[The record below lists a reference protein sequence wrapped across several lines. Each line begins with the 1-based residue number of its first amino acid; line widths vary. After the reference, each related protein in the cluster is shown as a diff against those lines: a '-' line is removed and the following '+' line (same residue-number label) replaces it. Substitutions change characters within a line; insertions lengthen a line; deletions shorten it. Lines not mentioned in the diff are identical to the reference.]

1 MSSNAVLENV
11 IERIDRALPELELL
25 ENRKK
30 WEDAVKESNTMW
42 TDTMKGYNTMWKD
55 AMKG

>member
-25 ENRKK
+25 ENRDQ
-30 WEDAVKESNTMW
+30 WEEALKEY
-42 TDTMKGYNTMWKD
+42 GTMWKD
-55 AMKG
+55 AMKE